1 MFHEFYEQFPFIK
14 ILPTKYLIKSLSK
27 WIHAHTHTHA
37 GTRTHTHTHKQT
49 TIIYIYS
56 YQRRGADYSLV
67 TKGGKAVGIVMS
79 VTVTTPHTDQPRRV
93 QTIEIFLSLYR
104 DIR

>member
-1 MFHEFYEQFPFIK
+1 MH
-14 ILPTKYLIKSLSK
+14 
-27 WIHAHTHTHA
+27 IHIHMQARTHVRMHTHTY
-37 GTRTHTHTHKQT
+37 THTNNH
-49 TIIYIYS
+49 S
-56 YQRRGADYSLV
+56 YQRGGADYSLV

-79 VTVTTPHTDQPRRV
+79 VAVTTPHIDQPRRV